1 MSVPDQITI
10 QVNGESKEIAS
21 GVTVAVLLE
30 QMGWNS
36 GRVAVERNR
45 SILPRDKWTETAIA
59 GGDQFEIV
67 QFVGGG

>member
-1 MSVPDQITI
+1 MQLQNTIMI

-21 GVTVAVLLE
+21 GLHVAGLLE
-30 QMGWNS
+30 MMGLNA

-45 SILPRDKWTETAIA
+45 SILPKKQWTETPIVA
-59 GGDQFEIV
+59 GDRFEIV

>member
-1 MSVPDQITI
+1 MAVRDQITI

-21 GVTVAVLLE
+21 GATVATLLE
-30 QMGWNS
+30 QMGLNS

-45 SILPRDKWTETAIA
+45 SILPRNTWIETTIIS
-59 GGDQFEIV
+59 GDQFEIV